1 MRLPTGEQVRG
12 AAVYGVLL
20 ALSWG
25 LLLAYP
31 VLWFLLLALV
41 VVWAVVQE
49 RAYRAS
55 KIDNPSP
62 TEGSEGAE
70 TEKPLF
76 RVWEEPSGHCRVEW
90 PEGADITDREDE
102 DA

>member
-12 AAVYGVLL
+12 AVVCGVLL

-31 VLWFLLLALV
+31 VLWILV
-41 VVWAVVQE
+41 AVLVAVWAVAQE
-49 RAYRAS
+49 RAYKAS

-62 TEGSEGAE
+62 TEDSEGAE
-70 TEKPLF
+70 SEEPLF
-76 RVWEEPSGHCRVEW
+76 RVWEDRPGHTRVERL
-90 PEGADITDREDE
+90 EGADITDGEDT
-102 DA
+102 